1 MSVVKKEFLFV
12 LIIIT
17 FSVINTEK
25 KEARIKLKGK
35 NEWEIVYNNFTDEDI
50 YVAQAFYTDSLN
62 ETGWDKLSIS
72 TNSMFNDELQAEAA
86 GRLEGELTQDRIYNH
101 FLNLKDEYNISENI
115 SDFFQKQESFVFESI
130 EKEGKKDPMLYNAYL
145 IKIQYNA
152 IMEQYN
158 SVANVSEQLTKD
170 DFHLMNYVAELIDLS
185 QKFKVEKYGK
195 TDYSKMS
202 NKEFMEDFFR
212 RTHCSALIKIK
223 NDLSDI
229 YFGHNTWNSYYSAI
243 RIFKEYNFN
252 YNNRWIISKNII
264 FSSYPATLSSLDDF
278 YVTSHGLIV
287 METTNAFYN
296 DTMYDVVVPESL
308 FTGERVMI
316 ANRISNSSK
325 EWADNFVKYNSGTYN
340 NQFMALD
347 KNKVDL
353 VNRTIDYDAF
363 YIVEQIPGFTKI
375 NNVTQFMKFGYWSSF
390 NVPYDKEIFA
400 KSEIQKVID
409 ERPEA
414 ASSLD
419 YDKCARTKIF
429 RREQSSADSLEGFMK
444 LMRFNNY
451 TIDPYSEGDPSLTI
465 ASRADLRVN
474 GSSCHGAYDAKI
486 GALSE
491 FANNGTIKVHI
502 ISGPTWNDEEGI
514 KPFNWTEAPE
524 GCNNHSHELLPEVMQ
539 FDWTEYNNDF
549 DF

>member
-12 LIIIT
+12 LLIIT
-17 FSVINTEK
+17 FSAVNTEK
-25 KEARIKLKGK
+25 IEARIKLNGK

-50 YVAQAFYTDSLN
+50 YVAQAFYTDSLP

-86 GRLEGELTQDRIYNH
+86 GRLEGELTQDRIFNH
-101 FLNLKDEYNISENI
+101 YSNLKGEYNISENI

-152 IMEQYN
+152 IMDQYN
-158 SVANVSEQLTKD
+158 SVVEETKQLTKD
-170 DFHLMNYVAELIDLS
+170 QFHLMNYIAELIDLS
-185 QKFKVEKYGK
+185 KKFEVEKYGK

-202 NKEFMEDFFR
+202 YKEFMEDFFR

-243 RIFKEYNFN
+243 RIFKEYNLNF
-252 YNNRWIISKNII
+252 NNRWIKSKNII
-264 FSSYPATLSSLDDF
+264 FSSYPATMSSLDDF

-287 METTNAFYN
+287 METTNVFYN
-296 DTMYDVVVPESL
+296 DSMYDVVVPESL

-316 ANRISNSSK
+316 SNRISNSSK

-353 VNRTIDYDAF
+353 VNRTIDYDAL

-390 NVPYDKEIFA
+390 NVPFDKEIYA
-400 KSEIQKVID
+400 KSEIQKIID
-409 ERPEA
+409 EEPKM

-419 YDKCARTKIF
+419 YDNCARNKIF
-429 RREQSSADSLEGFMK
+429 RREQSSSDSLEGFMT
-444 LMRFNNY
+444 LMRFNKY
-451 TIDPYSEGDPSLTI
+451 ISDPYSAQNPSLTI
-465 ASRADLRVN
+465 ASRTDLI
-474 GSSCHGAYDAKI
+474 GSCHGAYDGKI
-486 GALSE
+486 GELSE
-491 FANNGTIKVHI
+491 FSNNGTIKVHI
-502 ISGPTWNDEEGI
+502 IAGPAWDDEERI
-514 KPFNWTEAPE
+514 KPFSWSEAPDS
-524 GCNNHSHELLPEVMQ
+524 CKSHEHNLLPEVMQ